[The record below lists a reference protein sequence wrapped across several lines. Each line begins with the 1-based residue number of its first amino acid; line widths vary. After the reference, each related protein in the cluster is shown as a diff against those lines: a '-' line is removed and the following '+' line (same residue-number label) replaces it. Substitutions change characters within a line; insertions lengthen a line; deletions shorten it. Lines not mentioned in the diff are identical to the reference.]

1 MRPVRPMLIAALA
14 IALLLMA
21 ACKKSEESE
30 AAEYEPVINPA
41 EFTAEITNPYF
52 PLTPGQT
59 FIYEG
64 GADSNE
70 VYVTHE
76 TREVMGVTCVVVR
89 DRVWVNRELEE
100 ETYDWYAQHQN
111 GDVWY
116 FGEISLQYDNGVV
129 VSTEGS
135 WEAGE
140 DEAKPGI
147 LMKAHPQIGDSYR
160 QEFYEGEAED
170 MAEVLSL
177 TDSVTVPYGPFANCL
192 KTKEWSP
199 LEPGVTEHK
208 FYAATVG
215 LLREVAV
222 EGGSGHSDLVAI
234 RTDST
239 ASEK

>member
-1 MRPVRPMLIAALA
+1 MRIAVLA
-14 IALLLMA
+14 IAFLLIA

-30 AAEYEPVINPA
+30 AAEYDPVINPA
-41 EFTAEITNPYF
+41 DFTAEITNPCF

-70 VYVTHE
+70 VSVTHE

-140 DEAKPGI
+140 DDAKPGI
-147 LMKAHPQIGDSYR
+147 IMKAHPQIGDSYR
-160 QEFYEGEAED
+160 QEFYEDEAED

-177 TDSVTVPYGPFANCL
+177 TDSVSVPYGQFTNCV
-192 KTKEWSP
+192 KTKEWTP

-208 FYAATVG
+208 FYAAGVG
-215 LLREVAV
+215 LLREATV

-234 RTDST
+234 RADSK
-239 ASEK
+239 APAK